1 MTALGKP
8 TKGPIRI
15 EPKRHT
21 AFDAMFAPK
30 NFVPATDAPTS
41 ALKASTAS
49 TSTTSATAGADAAL
63 AALQSSLASE
73 NQKKKE
79 NT

>member
-1 MTALGKP
+1 MVKDSSSSIFL
-8 TKGPIRI
+8 
-15 EPKRHT
+15 
-21 AFDAMFAPK
+21 AMFNPK
-30 NFVPATDAPTS
+30 SFVSAKTKTS
-41 ALKASTAS
+41 SSSAKSSSVSAKVN
-49 TSTTSATAGADAAL
+49 SATAGTDAAL